1 MGSWFERGVEA
12 VDGRPIG
19 IFDSGLG
26 GLTAAGE
33 LARLLPRERIVY
45 FGDTSRVPYGSRS
58 RETILKYARQDVSF
72 LRTFAPKA
80 IVVACGTVSTV
91 AIRELVSENDIP
103 IIGVVEP
110 AGLAAAKA
118 TRNGR
123 VGLIGTQASV
133 RSGAYER
140 VIASVNPD
148 IQVLAEACPLLVPL
162 IEEGRIHEGDLVIET
177 VVSEYLAPM
186 KEAGVDTLVLGC
198 THYPL
203 LKKII
208 SRQMGESVTLIDTGE
223 QCALQVSKLLAEGG
237 LLAPPDR
244 KQGRRQYYVSD
255 APAGFVRTASFFL
268 GEQIEDSVER
278 VDIDRY

>member
-1 MGSWFERGVEA
+1 M
-12 VDGRPIG
+12 DGRPIG

-33 LARLLPRERIVY
+33 LARLLPRERIIY

-72 LRTFAPKA
+72 LSTFAPKV

-91 AIRELVSENDIP
+91 AIRELASENDIP

-118 TRNGR
+118 TRNGQ

-140 VIASVNPD
+140 MIASVNPD

-162 IEEGRIHEGDLVIET
+162 IEEGRIHEGDVVIET

-208 SRQMGESVTLIDTGE
+208 SRQMGEHVKLIDTGE
-223 QCALQVSKLLAEGG
+223 QCALRVSELLAQGG
-237 LLAPPDR
+237 LLAPADR

>member
-1 MGSWFERGVEA
+1 M
-12 VDGRPIG
+12 DGRPIG

-33 LARLLPRERIVY
+33 LARLLPRERIIY

-58 RETILKYARQDVSF
+58 QETILKYARQDVSF

-162 IEEGRIHEGDLVIET
+162 IEAGRIHEGDVVIET

-208 SRQMGESVTLIDTGE
+208 SRQMGEYVTLIDTGE
-223 QCALQVSKLLAEGG
+223 QCALQVSELLASGG
-237 LLAPPDR
+237 LLAPEDR

>member
-1 MGSWFERGVEA
+1 M
-12 VDGRPIG
+12 DGRPIG

-33 LARLLPRERIVY
+33 LARLLPRERIIY

-91 AIRELVSENDIP
+91 AIRELVAENDIP

-110 AGLAAAKA
+110 AGLAAAK
-118 TRNGR
+118 TTQNGR

-162 IEEGRIHEGDLVIET
+162 IEEGRIHEGDVVIET

-208 SRQMGESVTLIDTGE
+208 SRQMGEHVTLIDTGE
-223 QCALQVSKLLAEGG
+223 QCALQVSELLAAGG
-237 LLAPPDR
+237 LLAPEDR
-244 KQGRRQYYVSD
+244 KQGGRQYYVSD